1 MNRESTVFCGIEL
14 TREGIKPDC
23 RKVDA
28 IPRMPA
34 PTDRKG
40 VQRLIGF
47 ATYLS
52 RFCPRF
58 SDVMTPIRDL
68 LKKYNEFVWRPET
81 HGVALDKLKNILST
95 EPVLAYFDPTKPTT
109 VQADSSS
116 FAIGAVLLCDGR
128 PVGMRHAG

>member
-1 MNRESTVFCGIEL
+1 MH
-14 TREGIKPDC
+14 
-23 RKVDA
+23 
-28 IPRMPA
+28 MPA

-58 SDVMTPIRDL
+58 SDVMTPMREL
-68 LKKYNEFVWRPET
+68 LKKENEFVWRPET
-81 HGVALDKLKNILST
+81 HGVAFDKLKEILT
-95 EPVLAYFDPTKPTT
+95 KEPVLAYFDPSKPIT

-116 FAIGAVLLCDGR
+116 FALGAVLLCDGR
-128 PVGMRHAG
+128 PRWSMRRAG